1 MTRRYAVRLVAL
13 LGLYLG
19 LAYLVLPTFW
29 WHFEHMPAMEPLPK
43 TTVAPDGLPGDPLNL
58 ALIGREE
65 DVVHAF
71 AAAGW
76 RPADPISLR
85 SALAIAA
92 DVVLDR
98 PDADAPVSE
107 LLCFGRRQDLA
118 FEKPVGGSPRQR
130 HHVRFWKTD
139 LDDAGGPVWIGAA
152 TFDHS
157 VGLSRTT
164 GQITH
169 HIAADVDTE
178 RDALV
183 GNLERAGRVTRIFQ
197 VTGVGPTVSGRNGGG
212 DRYFTDGE
220 LVVAV
225 LAPAGEDGSQ
235 PASVLPPPA
244 PVRIKNQFWSWLRPA
259 LDGAVDRTPASAEAP
274 PAR

>member
-1 MTRRYAVRLVAL
+1 MVRRSRRYAFRLVAL
-13 LGLYLG
+13 TALYLL

-43 TTVAPDGLPGDPLNL
+43 TTVAPDGLPGDPLNV
-58 ALIGREE
+58 ALVGSEA
-65 DVVHAF
+65 DVVQAF
-71 AAAGW
+71 TVAGW
-76 RPADPISLR
+76 RPADPITLR

-92 DVVLDR
+92 GVVFDR
-98 PDADAPVSE
+98 PDPEAPVSE

-118 FEKPVGGSPRQR
+118 LEKPVGPNPRQR
-130 HHVRFWKTD
+130 HHVRFWKTG
-139 LDDAGGPVWIGAA
+139 LDEDGQPVWIGAA
-152 TFDHS
+152 TFDRS

-183 GNLERAGRVTRIFQ
+183 GDLERAGRLTRIFQ
-197 VTGVGPTVSGRNGGG
+197 VTGVGPTVNGRNGGG

-220 LVVAV
+220 LAVAV
-225 LAPAGEDGSQ
+225 LAPVGESGVQ
-235 PASVLPPPA
+235 PASVLPPPV
-244 PVRIKNQFWSWLRPA
+244 PVQIKNQFWSWLRPA
-259 LDGAVDRTPASAEAP
+259 LETGG
-274 PAR
+274 